1 MTRHLA
7 WRAAPL
13 AAGAVWGLAIWTAG
27 TVLLNTVHSR
37 LNRRAD
43 RDGPRMIAWVAAQWA
58 DDPTNPTP

>member
-1 MTRHLA
+1 MTRWYRLVP
-7 WRAAPL
+7 WVG
-13 AAGAVWGLAIWTAG
+13 GAVWGLIIWTVG
-27 TVLLNTVHSR
+27 TVALNVVHGR